1 MLASHAHV
9 DAVGL
14 EELAIEHVAASI
26 AWKTYRQVRREGVH
40 AVATERLSGEHERH
54 LGSERRG
61 TERAAHGV
69 EAIGA
74 FPCPVRKVHV
84 KAEVTDDAR
93 DEEAVAVVGDALAV
107 DVELCG
113 LGSEHAARELSAH
126 EASCEHFG
134 DDACGGGETEGLAGA
149 TGVIRVEKA
158 RNEPKAENEAHAGG
172 LDLAAVDGHVVT
184 DLERPKRHVFCR
196 AAHEGPEQRACVGC
210 TVSANAEV
218 SPDGA
223 DRAPR
228 DHGDVGKRLRIERAA
243 HLGQTG
249 HQRAV
254 PPRKH
259 DGSCVAV
266 RDRTEDVGQF
276 VERARLAHQ
285 DVRRPRLPQ
294 GVEKRAFFAKMEG
307 VSIDDDDD
315 RAAQSPFPVT
325 RLGSPDSRILLAT
338 SLISSRVVQRS
349 PKRLFRSLAFPF
361 VALVALAALAV
372 SGCASPAVRYAER
385 GDIVALR
392 AEIAKEH
399 AKGSLSNGEARDIA
413 KALIDRDV
421 AALEGD
427 ADKAKSAIPELRACA
442 KDVASALESRVD
454 KHDAMA
460 AAIAKLLVEEGIFSP
475 GDTKRFRDDP
485 DPAFRSLSARRLTSS
500 SDEEARKVA
509 LLAREVTTRQ
519 MAALAAGDGA
529 VLGEL
534 DALFEVARLDPDAEV
549 RHLAMRAAVDAVARN
564 RSDIVDGLTSSSN
577 EDERRA
583 LTAARVAL
591 DRLRDAW
598 TTGSKGLRDDIASGF
613 ATSPFYELGGREAL
627 RARLGEGGP
636 DRLVLVSAI
645 LRMGTSRSE
654 AEDTFLRENAA
665 RVAVSALRD
674 GSTLERSFAVILV
687 RPEGEGL
694 EALQKASRDADQ
706 DVVLSAM
713 GKLLHVPSEANR
725 ARVELVRFAGRKDDL
740 VHAPRARGILAGAR
754 YLPVQLWLE
763 EQATQKKA
771 VGLRLR
777 AVAGLAA
784 LGRVARGAPLL
795 ADEDPR
801 VRARAACLVLAA
813 TR

>member
-1 MLASHAHV
+1 
-9 DAVGL
+9 
-14 EELAIEHVAASI
+14 
-26 AWKTYRQVRREGVH
+26 VRRERIDSAPTKG
-40 AVATERLSGEHERH
+40 LSCKDERH
-54 LGSERRG
+54 LRPEGGR
-61 TERAAHGV
+61 TEGAAHGV
-69 EAIGA
+69 ETIDALARAVGEMHMEA
-74 FPCPVRKVHV
+74 KVPHH
-84 KAEVTDDAR
+84 AR
-93 DEEAVAVVGDALAV
+93 HEEAVAVVGNTRAV
-107 DVELCG
+107 DVELRG
-113 LGSEHAARELSAH
+113 LRREDAACELAAH

-134 DDACGGGETEGLAGA
+134 DDARGGSEAEGLAGA
-149 TGVIRVEKA
+149 SAVVGVEKA
-158 RNEPKAENEAHAGG
+158 RDEPKAENEADARG
-172 LDLAAVDGHVVT
+172 LDLATLDGHVVPN
-184 DLERPKRHVFCR
+184 LERPKAHVFCR
-196 AAHEGPEQRACVGC
+196 PAGECSEKRSRVGC
-210 TVSANAEV
+210 TVSSDAEV
-218 SPDGA
+218 PSDGA

-228 DHGDVGKRLRIERAA
+228 NHGDGGKGARVERAA
-243 HLGQTG
+243 HLGETG

-254 PPRKH
+254 SPGED
-259 DGSCVAV
+259 DGSGVSV
-266 RDRTEDVGQF
+266 RDRTKNIGQF
-276 VERARLAHQ
+276 VEGTRLAHQ

-338 SLISSRVVQRS
+338 SLVSSRVVQRS
-349 PKRLFRSLAFPF
+349 PKRLFRSLALPF
-361 VALVALAALAV
+361 VLALATFA

-413 KALIDRDV
+413 KALVDRDV
-421 AALEGD
+421 AALAGD

-442 KDVASALESRVD
+442 KDVASALENRVD

-500 SDEEARKVA
+500 SDEEARKEA

-519 MAALAAGDGA
+519 MAALASGDGA

-549 RHLAMRAAVDAVARN
+549 RHLALRAAVDAVARN
-564 RSDIVDGLTSSSN
+564 KSDVLDGLTSSPN

-583 LTAARVAL
+583 LSAAKVAL

-598 TTGSKGLRDDIASGF
+598 TTGTKGL
-613 ATSPFYELGGREAL
+613 REAL

-645 LRMGTSRSE
+645 LRMGSSRTE

-665 RVAVSALRD
+665 RVAVSALRE

-687 RPEGEGL
+687 RPEGQGL

-713 GKLLHVPSEANR
+713 GKLLNVPSEANR
-725 ARVELVRFAGRKDDL
+725 ARFELVRFAGRKDDL

-754 YLPVQLWLE
+754 YLPVQVWLE
-763 EQATQKKA
+763 EQAAQKAA

-784 LGRVARGAPLL
+784 LGRVARAAPLL
-795 ADEDPR
+795 ADEDPH

>member
-1 MLASHAHV
+1 
-9 DAVGL
+9 
-14 EELAIEHVAASI
+14 
-26 AWKTYRQVRREGVH
+26 
-40 AVATERLSGEHERH
+40 
-54 LGSERRG
+54 
-61 TERAAHGV
+61 
-69 EAIGA
+69 
-74 FPCPVRKVHV
+74 
-84 KAEVTDDAR
+84 
-93 DEEAVAVVGDALAV
+93 
-107 DVELCG
+107 
-113 LGSEHAARELSAH
+113 
-126 EASCEHFG
+126 
-134 DDACGGGETEGLAGA
+134 
-149 TGVIRVEKA
+149 
-158 RNEPKAENEAHAGG
+158 
-172 LDLAAVDGHVVT
+172 
-184 DLERPKRHVFCR
+184 
-196 AAHEGPEQRACVGC
+196 
-210 TVSANAEV
+210 
-218 SPDGA
+218 
-223 DRAPR
+223 
-228 DHGDVGKRLRIERAA
+228 
-243 HLGQTG
+243 
-249 HQRAV
+249 
-254 PPRKH
+254 
-259 DGSCVAV
+259 
-266 RDRTEDVGQF
+266 
-276 VERARLAHQ
+276 
-285 DVRRPRLPQ
+285 
-294 GVEKRAFFAKMEG
+294 
-307 VSIDDDDD
+307 
-315 RAAQSPFPVT
+315 
-325 RLGSPDSRILLAT
+325 
-338 SLISSRVVQRS
+338 VQRS
-349 PKRLFRSLAFPF
+349 PKRLFRSLALPF
-361 VALVALAALAV
+361 VVALAAFA
-372 SGCASPAVRYAER
+372 SGCGSPAVRYAER

-413 KALIDRDV
+413 KALVDRDV
-421 AALEGD
+421 AALAGD

-500 SDEEARKVA
+500 SDEEARKEA
-509 LLAREVTTRQ
+509 LLSREVTTRQ
-519 MAALAAGDGA
+519 MAALASGDGA

-534 DALFEVARLDPDAEV
+534 DALFEVARLDPNAEV
-549 RHLAMRAAVDAVARN
+549 RHLALRAAVDAVARN
-564 RSDIVDGLTSSSN
+564 RGDVLDGLTSSPN

-583 LTAARVAL
+583 VSAAKVAL

-598 TTGSKGLRDDIASGF
+598 TTGTKGLRDDIASGF

-645 LRMGTSRSE
+645 LRMGSSRAE

-665 RVAVSALRD
+665 RVAVSALRE

-713 GKLLHVPSEANR
+713 GKLLNVPSEANR

-754 YLPVQLWLE
+754 YMPVQVWLE
-763 EQATQKKA
+763 EQAAQKAA

-784 LGRVARGAPLL
+784 LGRVARAAPLL
-795 ADEDPR
+795 ADEDPH